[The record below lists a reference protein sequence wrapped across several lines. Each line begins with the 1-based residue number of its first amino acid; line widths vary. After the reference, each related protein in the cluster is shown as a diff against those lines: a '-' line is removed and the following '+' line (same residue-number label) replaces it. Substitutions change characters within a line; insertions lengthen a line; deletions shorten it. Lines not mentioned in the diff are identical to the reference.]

1 MKHFYLKICI
11 IVLACLSYLPV
22 SAYDFEADGF
32 YFTITSV
39 KDLTV
44 SVDGAVNSDTDKI
57 VLPQTVVYK
66 NKTLTITSV
75 GNKAFTGYKNLRS
88 VSFPKTMLSIG
99 YSAFAGDS
107 LLTDIVLPDNLSTI
121 ADYAFSGTSIKEM
134 KLPLSL
140 TFIGE
145 GAFRKTRIRSIALPD
160 NIEEIP
166 TSCFADC
173 DSLIFIQ
180 WPKKLRSIGD
190 HAFDGCEALKNFTIP
205 SSVVEISPSIIW
217 NCSNISRLTIG
228 KGLKGLPFT
237 YAYNRDRDISEQSSL
252 RTYCNNDHDYHLK
265 FLDRLDTVII
275 EDSYDEF
282 SIKGSVGWY
291 IPTGGVYW
299 YYNCPAFLDLDYF
312 YVGRPLTDITS
323 WRVKDKNFG
332 IYYKYYAYYG
342 HIKKLEIAGTCTEN
356 PRFLQKVDTLIL
368 GENIKSFY
376 VDNLDNEDKLKMIIC
391 KSTNPPIVNEPFL
404 NKVYTDVTLY
414 VPKGYKDIYSNAP
427 EWGLFWDIKEYKDVT
442 DITSVIDSPKDISIT
457 TNNGSIIINNSPHN
471 TYIQV
476 YNLQGALV
484 AKSQGC
490 VISGLSKGAFIVT
503 VGGKTFKVVL

>member
-75 GNKAFTGYKNLRS
+75 RGEAFMGYKNLRS

-99 YSAFAGDS
+99 YSAFADDS
-107 LLTDIVLPDNLSTI
+107 LLTDIVLPDNLLTI
-121 ADYAFSGTSIKEM
+121 GGYAFSGTSIKEL

-140 TFIGE
+140 TFIGK
-145 GAFRKTRIRSIALPD
+145 GAFCKTRIRSIALPD

-173 DSLIFIQ
+173 DSLNFIQ

-190 HAFDGCEALKNFTIP
+190 HAFDGCNALKNFTIP

-237 YAYNRDRDISEQSSL
+237 YKLEYPSGNFLEQSSL
-252 RTYCNNDHDYHLK
+252 RTYRNFRGNYLE
-265 FLDRLDTVII
+265 FLNRLDTVII

-282 SIKGSVGWY
+282 SIKGSVERNS
-291 IPTGGVYW
+291 YW

-323 WRVKDKNFG
+323 WRVKDKEFSIN
-332 IYYKYYAYYG
+332 YDRNAYYG
-342 HIKKLEIAGTCTEN
+342 HIKKLEIAGTCTKN
-356 PRFLQKVDTLIL
+356 PRFLQKVDTLIS
-368 GENIKSFY
+368 NCS
-376 VDNLDNEDKLKMIIC
+376 KLI
-391 KSTNPPIVNEPFL
+391 
-404 NKVYTDVTLY
+404 
-414 VPKGYKDIYSNAP
+414 
-427 EWGLFWDIKEYKDVT
+427 
-442 DITSVIDSPKDISIT
+442 
-457 TNNGSIIINNSPHN
+457 
-471 TYIQV
+471 
-476 YNLQGALV
+476 LQ
-484 AKSQGC
+484 
-490 VISGLSKGAFIVT
+490 I
-503 VGGKTFKVVL
+503 